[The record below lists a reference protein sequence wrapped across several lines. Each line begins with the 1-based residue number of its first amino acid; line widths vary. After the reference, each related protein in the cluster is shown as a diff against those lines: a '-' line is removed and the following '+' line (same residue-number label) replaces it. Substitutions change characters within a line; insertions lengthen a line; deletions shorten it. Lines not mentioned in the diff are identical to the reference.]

1 MRFLGLSYHPVGIAA
16 TPPMEGN
23 VFRDG
28 TRPHYPLRRGG
39 ALCATGW
46 SIPWRRPGR
55 IRMNQYRRCM
65 SCSPGRTLYTNRPAW
80 TQGNFSLCRRT
91 YSPTGMNCSQCPYN
105 PLQPQH
111 NRTDTTWTA
120 RRQMHP
126 SAQLPELTQLFFS
139 SRAPVSQKVSRT
151 SQTERTHRAGRNKHN

>member
-16 TPPMEGN
+16 THPMEGN
-23 VFRDG
+23 LFRDG
-28 TRPHYPLRRGG
+28 TRPHSPLWRGG

-80 TQGNFSLCRRT
+80 TQGNSWLCRRT
-91 YSPTGMNCSQCPYN
+91 YSPMGMNCSQCSYN
-105 PLQPQH
+105 PPQQ
-111 NRTDTTWTA
+111 RRIQTGMRWTA
-120 RRQMHP
+120 RRQSRTP
-126 SAQLPELTQLFFS
+126 AQLPNIMQLFFS
-139 SRAPVSQKVSRT
+139 SHAPINQKMT
-151 SQTERTHRAGRNKHN
+151 